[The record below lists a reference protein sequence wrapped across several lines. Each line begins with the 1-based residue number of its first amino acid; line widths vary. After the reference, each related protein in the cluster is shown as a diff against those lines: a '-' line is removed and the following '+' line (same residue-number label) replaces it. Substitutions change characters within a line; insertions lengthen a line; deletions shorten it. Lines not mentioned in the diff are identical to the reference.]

1 MNEVSLCVT
10 CRCATSLRQFCLCAQ
25 SFASRPVP
33 YREACGGNGNGRRV
47 AGCCCCCWRF
57 SSIGFCFCNF
67 CGVLKLL
74 GTHSLELPFN
84 PDGSAA
90 MLMEVWPK
98 DDESSITLRLAPPL
112 RLEADGSGMPTEVWL
127 KEDEISD
134 VTLRL
139 VPLQQAGGNSE
150 QQQFQRQED
159 SEKGPLPCKK
169 SRKQG
174 PSDLCRRG
182 ESQEQGQSS
191 KKMPEQV
198 DAVATL
204 HVHAAYLRRCQYF
217 DACLAERWSK
227 NDLPLDLT
235 LEARSNPRAY
245 TRCMQLLYAQEVS
258 PSSFEN
264 VAHAIE
270 VMPVAAQLVF
280 QDCVDNCMQYL
291 ALMPWSPEDLSAIRC
306 AVLAFQIAP
315 SPDLAARLGT
325 FGNLARDSSL
335 DALKKV
341 LETLLMKSMQL
352 NAQDQML
359 ETKVL
364 ENRAAFERLLK
375 VSMRGPA
382 VSKSVAT
389 VVKAVMYDALQ
400 RAVDDFRQHCR
411 IPHMYKDEEFS
422 IAGKGLFWLLNSLV
436 DFGIAELAART
447 IFVDRSFSQM
457 LFGIWPLVST
467 EYAYSGLN
475 FVQDTC
481 NVLVRYLDIV
491 AKGEIWL
498 ENSVRLALVEA
509 WLPELVTIDFCIYE
523 ATKKNV
529 DKALN
534 GVLKTLPP
542 LEQVQY
548 LKSWP
553 TQNWPNLSE
562 AFDAW
567 CGTMCSNL
575 AFLESDEQQLNE

>member
-1 MNEVSLCVT
+1 MLLYSEIFLFSGEWLTDDGCLSPIWPLVNEVSFCVT

-422 IAGKGLFWLLNSLV
+422 IAGK
-436 DFGIAELAART
+436 
-447 IFVDRSFSQM
+447 
-457 LFGIWPLVST
+457 

>member
-1 MNEVSLCVT
+1 MLLYSEIFLFSGEWLTDDGCLSPIWPLVNEVSLCVT

-422 IAGKGLFWLLNSLV
+422 IAGK
-436 DFGIAELAART
+436 
-447 IFVDRSFSQM
+447 
-457 LFGIWPLVST
+457 

>member
-1 MNEVSLCVT
+1 
-10 CRCATSLRQFCLCAQ
+10 
-25 SFASRPVP
+25 
-33 YREACGGNGNGRRV
+33 
-47 AGCCCCCWRF
+47 
-57 SSIGFCFCNF
+57 
-67 CGVLKLL
+67 
-74 GTHSLELPFN
+74 
-84 PDGSAA
+84 

-567 CGTMCSNL
+567 CGTMCANL

>member
-1 MNEVSLCVT
+1 MLLYSEIFLFSGEWLTDDGRLSPIWPLVNEVSLCVT

-422 IAGKGLFWLLNSLV
+422 IAGK
-436 DFGIAELAART
+436 
-447 IFVDRSFSQM
+447 
-457 LFGIWPLVST
+457 

>member
-1 MNEVSLCVT
+1 M
-10 CRCATSLRQFCLCAQ
+10 
-25 SFASRPVP
+25 
-33 YREACGGNGNGRRV
+33 
-47 AGCCCCCWRF
+47 
-57 SSIGFCFCNF
+57 
-67 CGVLKLL
+67 
-74 GTHSLELPFN
+74 HSLQVFVPSLVVLRC
-84 PDGSAA
+84 SVA

-127 KEDEISD
+127 KEDETSD

-139 VPLQQAGGNSE
+139 VPLQQQAGGGGNPD
-150 QQQFQRQED
+150 QFQRQQEEGD
-159 SEKGPLPCKK
+159 SSSEKGPPPCKK
-169 SRKQG
+169 SRKLQCG
-174 PSDLCRRG
+174 PSDLRSRG
-182 ESQEQGQSS
+182 ESLEQQGQSS
-191 KKMPEQV
+191 KKQQQQLTADQV
-198 DAVATL
+198 DAAVATL
-204 HVHAAYLRRCQYF
+204 HVHSTYLRRCQYF

-227 NDLPLDLT
+227 NDLPPLDLT

-245 TRCMQLLYAQEVS
+245 TRCMQLLYAQQVS
-258 PSSFEN
+258 PASFEN

-270 VMPVAAQLVF
+270 VLPVAAQLVF
-280 QDCVDNCMQYL
+280 QDCVDTCMRYL
-291 ALMPWSPEDLSAIRC
+291 ALMPWSAVDLDAIRC
-306 AVLAFQIAP
+306 AVSTFQIAP

-341 LETLLMKSMQL
+341 LETLLLKSMQL
-352 NAQDQML
+352 NQQDQMI

-411 IPHMYKDEEFS
+411 IPHLYKDEEFS
-422 IAGKGLFWLLNSLV
+422 VAGKGLFWLLNSLV

-481 NVLVRYLDIV
+481 NVLVRYLEIV

-509 WLPELVTIDFCIYE
+509 WLPELVAIDFCIYE

-542 LEQVQY
+542 LEQVPY

-567 CGTMCSNL
+567 CSTMCSNL
-575 AFLESDEQQLNE
+575 AYLEFDEQQLNE